1 VSQHI
6 GVTSQSPIDV
16 VDRLRYGLDLT
27 SRDKGE
33 AVLQD
38 LLEGAGRSIVF
49 GVIGIGLMAVGYVL
63 VDLLTPGKLKDLI
76 FVERNPNASLLLA
89 ANQLGIAAIVFTAIF
104 TSYDSFGEGLASTVL
119 FGLVGIGIMGL
130 AFLVLDWM
138 TPGKLG
144 DVICTPDRHGGAM
157 VSAASH
163 FGAALI
169 VCACIS

>member
-1 VSQHI
+1 M
-6 GVTSQSPIDV
+6 
-16 VDRLRYGLDLT
+16 
-27 SRDKGE
+27 
-33 AVLQD
+33 LQD

-49 GVIGIGLMAVGYVL
+49 GVVGIGLMALGYL
-63 VDLLTPGKLKDLI
+63 LIDLLTPGKLRDLI
-76 FVERNPNASLLLA
+76 WIEKNPNASLLLA

-104 TSYDSFGEGLASTVL
+104 TSFDSFGQGLASTVI
-119 FGLVGIGIMGL
+119 FGVLGILVMGL

-144 DVICTPDRHGGAM
+144 EVICTPERHGGAL